1 MDYKVT
7 INGIPVDAHYSEHA
21 VDEIFVPLLKKLT
34 ELQMMKQGR
43 IMMMLA
49 AAPGAGKS
57 TMLSLLE

>member
-34 ELQMMKQGR
+34 ELQMMKQRR
-43 IMMMLA
+43 ILMLLA
-49 AAPGAGKS
+49 APPGGR
-57 TMLSLLE
+57 T